1 MPEFKNNRGFKMK
14 GWSPFTKETDP
25 VTGKEREGGKS
36 YNMKKEANKL
46 EKNRP
51 EPTWMG
57 TDEYRNPEDIPAS
70 EYLERGL
77 NPADYIPG
85 YKKKDI
91 QIPRKK

>member
-1 MPEFKNNRGFKMK
+1 MPNFKKDTRGFKMK
-14 GWSPFTKETDP
+14 GWSAFTKKMAKEKTFTEMQDNPKKP
-25 VTGKEREGGKS
+25 VKKSKERVD
-36 YNMKKEANKL
+36 
-46 EKNRP
+46 
-51 EPTWMG
+51 PTWMG